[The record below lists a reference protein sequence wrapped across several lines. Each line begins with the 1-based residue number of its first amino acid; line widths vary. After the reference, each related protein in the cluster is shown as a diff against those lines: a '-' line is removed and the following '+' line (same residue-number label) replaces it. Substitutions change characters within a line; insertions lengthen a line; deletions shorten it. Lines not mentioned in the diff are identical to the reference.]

1 MRGWR
6 LALAGP
12 VVVGIALLMYGAFD
26 FGRIIAPAAQRQ
38 EARSEQ
44 AGTTASIAGTSGSVE
59 SAQASSTGPQQ
70 GSAPPSDSATLA
82 KPSLSPSTPVVSR
95 AATFSP
101 FALPAVLM
109 LIVISSVV
117 LKRRSGLVLL
127 DSPEFSRAL
136 EVWKEFIIHTHTTL
150 RATRRAPADPIH
162 GVEEGHVIG
171 LQRAR
176 RGGEQQIKRN
186 TAG

>member
-109 LIVISSVV
+109 LPCNVAWFLI
-117 LKRRSGLVLL
+117 
-127 DSPEFSRAL
+127 D
-136 EVWKEFIIHTHTTL
+136 
-150 RATRRAPADPIH
+150 
-162 GVEEGHVIG
+162 
-171 LQRAR
+171 
-176 RGGEQQIKRN
+176 N
-186 TAG
+186 